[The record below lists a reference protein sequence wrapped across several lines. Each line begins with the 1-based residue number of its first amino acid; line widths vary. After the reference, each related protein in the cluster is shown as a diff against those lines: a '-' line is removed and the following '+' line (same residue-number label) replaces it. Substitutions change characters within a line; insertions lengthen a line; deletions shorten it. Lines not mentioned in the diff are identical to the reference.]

1 MPSSN
6 DLSTRAKDQWPQVV
20 VTLLSIVQ
28 ALALELL
35 WDHVN
40 DKDYLY
46 HFSWPAVLGWAEI
59 VATLVG
65 VVLIWV
71 IYSTMTMRFRW
82 VPTIRDLVFP
92 FVIGIIELAL
102 IASLGVATIGIWFLL
117 LALVYAAMAWESQ
130 MLMRRARLDGENDMF
145 FKHVPEATL
154 RDFIPTFIVVGALA
168 LIGLYLWN
176 TRDQGA
182 IAFVALVAANGG
194 LVYQLW
200 LNNHFWRRS
209 VGLA

>member
-1 MPSSN
+1 MTSSN
-6 DLSTRAKDQWPQVV
+6 ELSTRAKDQWPQVV

-59 VATLVG
+59 GATLVG

-102 IASLGVATIGIWFLL
+102 IASLGVATLGIWFLL

-130 MLMRRARLDGENDMF
+130 MLMRRARLDVENDAF
-145 FKHVPEATL
+145 FRHVPPATL
-154 RDFIPTFIVVGALA
+154 RDFVPTFIAVGVLA
-168 LIGLYLWN
+168 LLGVYLWVS
-176 TRDQGA
+176 RDQGA
-182 IAFVALVAANGG
+182 IALLALVCANGG
-194 LVYQLW
+194 LAFQLW
-200 LNNHFWRRS
+200 LNDFYWRRS

>member
-1 MPSSN
+1 MAATD

-40 DKDYLY
+40 DRDYLH
-46 HFSWPAVLGWAEI
+46 HFSWPAVLGWAE
-59 VATLVG
+59 VGATLVG

-92 FVIGIIELAL
+92 FVIGIIELSL
-102 IASLGVATIGIWFLL
+102 IASLGVATLGIWFLL

-130 MLMRRARLDGENDMF
+130 MLMRRARLDGENEIF
-145 FKHVPEATL
+145 FQYVPPATM
-154 RDFIPTFIVVGALA
+154 RDFVPVFVTVTFLA
-168 LIGLYLWN
+168 LVGVYLWL
-176 TRDQGA
+176 TGDQGA

-194 LVYQLW
+194 LAYQLW

-209 VGLA
+209 VGLM